1 LRRTLVLGL
10 AKECVPVMSD
20 KHCGKLIVPDDSES
34 EFARRLKGAR
44 LLTAEVLYYMPD
56 HPRLLQTFMWQTLDE
71 APKFPR
77 LAQFLDFWRRE
88 IDAVIHSVRVAHG
101 EPLAA
106 PAWRKV
112 DGFIQRH

>member
-1 LRRTLVLGL
+1 MV
-10 AKECVPVMSD
+10 AKECDPVMSD
-20 KHCGKLIVPDDSES
+20 KLCGKLIVPDSDNS
-34 EFARRLKGAR
+34 EFERRLKGAR

-56 HPRLLQTFMWQTLDE
+56 HPSLLQTFMWQTLDE

-77 LAQFLDFWRRE
+77 LSQFLDFWRRE
-88 IDAVIHSVRVAHG
+88 IEAVIHSVRVAHA

>member
-1 LRRTLVLGL
+1 
-10 AKECVPVMSD
+10 MSD
-20 KHCGKLIVPDDSES
+20 KLCGKLIVPDGDNN
-34 EFARRLKGAR
+34 EFERRLKGAR

-77 LAQFLDFWRRE
+77 LNQFLDFWRRE
-88 IDAVIHSVRVAHG
+88 IEAVIHSVRVAHG

-106 PAWRKV
+106 QAWRKV
-112 DGFIQRH
+112 EGFIQRH